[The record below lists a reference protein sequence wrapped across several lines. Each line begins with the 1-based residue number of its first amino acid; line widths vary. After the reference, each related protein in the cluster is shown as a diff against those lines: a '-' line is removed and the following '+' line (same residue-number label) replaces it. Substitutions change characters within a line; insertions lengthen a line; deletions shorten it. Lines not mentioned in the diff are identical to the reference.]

1 MPSSDVIGNH
11 FESFIPAQRQQG
23 RYASASDVVRD
34 GLRALDD
41 REKLRGVKLTALRAQ
56 IQRGAASG
64 AGSPAKSVFAAARKR
79 SAQTGAGSGGR

>member
-1 MPSSDVIGNH
+1 MPSSDVIRNH
-11 FESFIPAQRQQG
+11 IESFIPAQRQQG